1 MVKRNSLVP
10 RLLGPVLRTALSDT
24 RVVFLGGPRQSGKS
38 TFAGTLLP
46 RVAYRSLDDAG
57 TLAASDAD
65 PQSFVEGLP
74 RRAVID
80 EIQRVPKLL
89 LAIKAAVDRDKQRRI
104 LLTGSADVFVL
115 PGVSESLAGRI
126 EIHTLWPFAQS
137 EIERNPGRF
146 VDEIFATELP
156 RFHMTETRTALIE
169 RIIRGGYPEALSRS
183 GSRRTAWFE
192 SYVTSIVLREIR
204 DISSIQSA
212 TDLPRIL
219 RLLAAR
225 TSSILNVSEVSRAA
239 GIAHT
244 TLTRYLAL
252 LEAAYLF
259 WRLPAWSGNLGKR
272 LLAHPKI
279 VLTDCGVAAALQGI
293 DASRL
298 ATDEHLAGPIFET
311 FVAAE
316 IVKLASWSK
325 VRPSLFHFRSVAGD
339 EVDLI
344 LERRDGSVVGIEVKA
359 GANVDSR
366 DFRGLRVLAAGLGKK
381 FKRGIVLYT
390 GAHVIGFGPDLFAM
404 PIGALWLR
412 QVEAPAR

>member
-1 MVKRNSLVP
+1 
-10 RLLGPVLRTALSDT
+10 
-24 RVVFLGGPRQSGKS
+24 
-38 TFAGTLLP
+38 
-46 RVAYRSLDDAG
+46 
-57 TLAASDAD
+57 
-65 PQSFVEGLP
+65 
-74 RRAVID
+74 VID

-89 LAIKAAVDRDKQRRI
+89 LAIKAAVDRDRQRRI

-137 EIERNPGRF
+137 EIERNAGRF
-146 VDEIFATELP
+146 VDEIFAKEVP
-156 RFHMTETRTALIE
+156 HVHMTEPRKAVIE
-169 RIIRGGYPEALSRS
+169 RIIRGGYPEALLRS
-183 GSRRTAWFE
+183 GARRTAWYE

-204 DISSIQSA
+204 DISSIQSV

-252 LEAAYLF
+252 LEATYLF

-279 VLTDCGVAAALQGI
+279 VVTDCGVAAALQGI

-298 ATDEHLAGPIFET
+298 VADEHLAGPIFET
-311 FVAAE
+311 FVAGE
-316 IVKLASWSK
+316 LLKLSGWSQ

-339 EVDLI
+339 EVDLL

-359 GANVDSR
+359 GANVNNR
-366 DFRGLRVLAAGLGKK
+366 DFRGLRVLAEGLGDK
-381 FKRGIVLYT
+381 FRRGIVLYT
-390 GAHVIGFGPDLFAM
+390 GAHVLSFGPDLLAM

-412 QVEAPAR
+412 